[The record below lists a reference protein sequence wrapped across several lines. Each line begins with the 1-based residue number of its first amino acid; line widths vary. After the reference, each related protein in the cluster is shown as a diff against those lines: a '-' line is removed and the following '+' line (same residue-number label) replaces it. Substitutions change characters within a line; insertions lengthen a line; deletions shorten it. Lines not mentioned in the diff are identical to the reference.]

1 LPLETNLQN
10 LSFEF
15 GGSAGFGSVGAAPLY
30 SVSSTQANLQVPW
43 EAGGQTG
50 VTLAATLNGT
60 TGASQ
65 TVNVAA
71 YAPAIFTIN
80 ESGTGPGAIQDSSYH
95 LVDASN
101 PAVAGTTYILIYCT
115 GLGPVSANQPATGA
129 AASST
134 QLAPTTELA
143 SVTIGGITENAVFS
157 GLAPGFVGLYQVNAL
172 VPAGVALGSAVPV
185 TISIG
190 GATSNQVTVAVQ

>member
-1 LPLETNLQN
+1 
-10 LSFEF
+10 
-15 GGSAGFGSVGAAPLY
+15 
-30 SVSSTQANLQVPW
+30 
-43 EAGGQTG
+43 
-50 VTLAATLNGT
+50 
-60 TGASQ
+60 
-65 TVNVAA
+65 
-71 YAPAIFTIN
+71 
-80 ESGTGPGAIQDSSYH
+80 
-95 LVDASN
+95 
-101 PAVAGTTYILIYCT
+101 
-115 GLGPVSANQPATGA
+115 VSANQPATGA